1 MRLPYRR
8 PARIARAMRWPVF
21 LLVVVLLALPAAGAP
36 KKEGPPSRFF
46 SHVSQSVAVSYWI
59 AHPGSAPSHLRE
71 RFARLSEGVARAK
84 TARGGAELAGGIFNN
99 DEVGFPQN
107 EESISACRK
116 DTNIVLGGTN
126 DYRGLLDP
134 EGSLTGWHFSNDGG
148 ASLTNEGLLPPVD
161 VLGDPRPSGGD
172 PVDVVGPNCDL
183 YAASLAY
190 DLDAPF
196 ENSNGVAVYK
206 SDAETLASC
215 PGGTTD
221 PSCWPERRAVAEA
234 SPPHFLDKEW
244 MDVGISGDAGEV
256 VWVAYADFTTDA
268 DAPLGFT
275 GASIYA
281 VRCDADLV
289 DCTEPILISGSDLD
303 VQFADVTIGP
313 DGRTY
318 ITWSEIQG
326 ELEGTPQTFIH
337 KLRVAPAGS
346 TEFGPTQVVAVE
358 DRAIP
363 FGGFLH
369 ANDFRVATYPKN
381 AVQMVGKTPRIFL
394 IWDACA
400 FRLLDNI
407 CEESEI
413 KLTYS
418 DDGATWSR
426 VRVISAGGDNY
437 FPTINADPDGRDLA
451 AAWFTN
457 RYDPDFH
464 NRQDVELVRIGARS
478 GRAGRP
484 FRVTPLSNE
493 TEADPLLGGF
503 FIGDYIEVFVHDRAV
518 WLHYNANYRQTRVLG
533 EGFPIPQQDN
543 FLFTRGG

>member
-1 MRLPYRR
+1 MRRAFGR
-8 PARIARAMRWPVF
+8 PARIGKAMRWPAL
-21 LLVVVLLALPAAGAP
+21 LLVVGLLALPASGAP
-36 KKEGPPSRFF
+36 KKEGPSPRFF
-46 SHVSQSVAVSYWI
+46 SHVSQSVAVRYWI
-59 AHPGSAPSHLRE
+59 AHPAAAPSQLRE
-71 RFARLSEGVARAK
+71 RFAQLRERVAK
-84 TARGGAELAGGIFNN
+84 TGAGGGGEVAGAVFNN
-99 DEVGFPQN
+99 DTVGFPQN

-134 EGSLTGWHFSNDGG
+134 EGNFTGWHFSNDGG
-148 ASLTNEGLLPPVD
+148 DSLTNEGLLPPVD
-161 VLGDPRPSGGD
+161 VLGEPRPSGGD

-190 DLDAPF
+190 DPVAPDA
-196 ENSNGVAVYK
+196 NSNGIAVYK
-206 SDAETLASC
+206 SDAATLASC
-215 PGGTTD
+215 PGGTSD
-221 PSCWPERRAVAEA
+221 PSCWPVRRAVAEA
-234 SPPHFLDKEW
+234 APPHFLDKEW

-256 VWVAYADFTTDA
+256 VWLTYSDFTIDPE
-268 DAPLGFT
+268 APLGFT
-275 GASIYA
+275 SASIFA

-289 DCTEPILISGSDLD
+289 ECTEPILISGSDPD
-303 VQFADVTIGP
+303 VQFSDVTIGP

-369 ANDFRVATYPKN
+369 ANDFRVATYPKH
-381 AVQMVGKTPRIFL
+381 AVQMVGEQPRIFV

-400 FRLLDNI
+400 FRLLDTV

-418 DDGATWSR
+418 DDDGATWSP
-426 VRVISAGGDNY
+426 VSVISAGGDNY
-437 FPTINADPDGRDLA
+437 FPTINADLGGRDLA

-457 RYDPDFH
+457 RFDPDFH
-464 NRQDVELVRIGARS
+464 NRQDVELVRIDADKGT
-478 GRAGRP
+478 AGHP
-484 FRVTPLSNE
+484 FRVTRSSNE
-493 TEADPLLGGF
+493 SEADPLLGGF
-503 FIGDYIEVFVHDRAV
+503 FIGDYIEVFVHSRAV
-518 WLHYNANYRQTRVLG
+518 WLHYNANYRQTTVLG

-543 FLFTRGG
+543 FLFTRG